1 MPFHLG
7 SLWNAIQTHLFPII
21 EETIGSLTDREK
33 RFVRMCELLSLEKH
47 LSDHAAHTG
56 RPPAERLPMAR
67 AFIAKSL
74 YNFPTTKIL
83 REHLL
88 RDATLRRLCGWTR
101 KGAVPSESTFS
112 RAFADF
118 AASQLPERV
127 HHTMITTHYG
137 NKVAGHISRDATAIE
152 AREKPLKKTIVSTPA
167 TPRPPGKRG
176 QRRSGEK
183 PPAKKPTPL
192 EIQLTRT
199 PEENRAAIPTH
210 CDWGA
215 KRDSKGYTYFWIGY
229 KLHIDTI
236 DGDIPVAVLL
246 SSASMHDSLAAI
258 LLAQISAP
266 RVINL
271 YDIMDAAY
279 DAEPIRQ
286 KSRSLNHIPIID
298 HNRRRGERKE
308 LCPARKQRYTQRTA
322 AERVNSNLKDNYGG
336 SHVRVRG
343 ATKVMAHL
351 MFGIVALTAEA
362 LFRLLP

>member
-7 SLWNAIQTHLFPII
+7 SLWNAIQTHLFPIM

-127 HHTMITTHYG
+127 HQTMI
-137 NKVAGHISRDATAIE
+137 I
-152 AREKPLKKTIVSTPA
+152 
-167 TPRPPGKRG
+167 
-176 QRRSGEK
+176 
-183 PPAKKPTPL
+183 
-192 EIQLTRT
+192 
-199 PEENRAAIPTH
+199 TH
-210 CDWGA
+210 CDWGV
-215 KRDSKGYTYFWIGY
+215 KRDSKGYTYSWIGY

-258 LLAQISAP
+258 PLAQISAT

-279 DAEPIRQ
+279 DAESIRQ
-286 KSRSLNHIPIID
+286 MSRNLNHIPIID
-298 HNRRRGERKE
+298 YNRRRGERKE
-308 LCPARKQRYTQRTA
+308 LCPAQKQRYTQRTA